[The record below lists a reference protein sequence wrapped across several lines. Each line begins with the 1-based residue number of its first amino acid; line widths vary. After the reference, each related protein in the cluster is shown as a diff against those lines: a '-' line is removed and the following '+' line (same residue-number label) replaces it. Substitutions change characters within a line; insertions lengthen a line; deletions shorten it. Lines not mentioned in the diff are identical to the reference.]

1 MASIRAG
8 PIIGSSFAVG
18 LAPAAAGCV
27 SRVADVP
34 AGIPE
39 GWPKFLPQSMAWP
52 ASQFTNQSDF
62 IHTLSEAEKQ
72 EADDALQAFK
82 GKFPKALRSNA
93 GCELTPDSLGT

>member
-1 MASIRAG
+1 MASIRPG

-18 LAPAAAGCV
+18 LASAAAGCV

-34 AGIPE
+34 AGVPE
-39 GWPKFLPQSMAWP
+39 AWPKFLPQCMAW
-52 ASQFTNQSDF
+52 SGGQFTDQSDF

-72 EADDALQAFK
+72 EADGALQTFK
-82 GKFPKALRSNA
+82 GKFPKAPRSNA